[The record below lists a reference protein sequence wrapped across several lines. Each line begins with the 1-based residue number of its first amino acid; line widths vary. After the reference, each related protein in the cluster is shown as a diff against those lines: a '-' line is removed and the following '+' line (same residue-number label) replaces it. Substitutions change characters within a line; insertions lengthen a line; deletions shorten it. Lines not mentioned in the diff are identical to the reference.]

1 MDLKLFKAKVLNLLE
16 QDVEGV
22 TPEKKIKYMKK
33 WIREYELEHQSEP
46 IAVNPQDSIKV
57 GILVQTTMRKI
68 VRAKLLSDEMI
79 KHLQDLRYCK
89 LTFDINFPLFKKV
102 VWDIPISE
110 QRKINGYGRYW
121 ADEESINGERY
132 LICSQWYDRNKPKF
146 IKWSKGFSE
155 VAKGDR

>member
-1 MDLKLFKAKVLNLLE
+1 MDKKLFKAKVLTLLE

-33 WIREYELEHQSEP
+33 WIRDYELLHQREP

-89 LTFDINFPLFKKV
+89 LTFDINFPLLKKV